1 MAETIS
7 VMFFTMLCINAML
20 FMGQIAI
27 LQTGSDAVSFI
38 TCKGNIIGQL
48 EQSGCNST
56 SFNYT
61 LDDSNPTNRLPSGES
76 AVDVN
81 TGFTYTDSFTGIKG
95 FFLNTLGL
103 GYLGM
108 IFSAPYNFL
117 KALMLPQAFVFII
130 GSLWYAFSIMMV
142 IAYLFG
148 RNT

>member
-20 FMGQIAI
+20 FMGQVAI
-27 LQTGSDAVSFI
+27 IETSSDAVRFI
-38 TCKGNIIGQL
+38 NCQGNILGQL
-48 EQSGCNST
+48 EANNCSST
-56 SFNYT
+56 TFNYT
-61 LDDSNPTNRLPSGES
+61 LDDSNPKDRLPNGETS
-76 AVDVN
+76 ISPD
-81 TGFTYTDSFTGIKG
+81 TGFAYTDSFTGIKG

-130 GSLWYAFSIMMV
+130 GGMWYAFSIMIV
-142 IAYLFG
+142 LAYLFG